1 MTSQWKKPRTTKLYL
16 QRPLSERL
24 CLLCP
29 DFKVLNMSLRESPH
43 VGQEAVG
50 FILLHGENTAAFDLD
65 ETVFDKITPGIPVY
79 KANNKNE
86 YDISLEAF
94 SGEDRNPAVYFKITV
109 TNNTSNHVTDNL
121 YIMPRSGKDTY
132 MLNQHQEGYSP
143 YRPNHKNWFMLKR
156 TWTKTD
162 TLTAVSD
169 MGCIRLD
176 YDGNIISLIPN
187 GLQHCV
193 EMNTRQLLVGGNR
206 RIHLLRKRSNRRQIS
221 CRILRTSRKHC
232 DDKRT

>member
-169 MGCIRLD
+169 MGCIRLN
-176 YDGNIISLIPN
+176 YDGNISWITDSKSGSVFEASDCFEVKIDLEPNESISLTGAIK
-187 GLQHCV
+187 C
-193 EMNTRQLLVGGNR
+193 GNS
-206 RIHLLRKRSNRRQIS
+206 IN
-221 CRILRTSRKHC
+221 
-232 DDKRT
+232 DFDY